1 MYDLFDETKR
11 VTAYDP
17 NATHT
22 FDKTPLYTFYTRRIL
37 AANTGRVF
45 FYFDQAFGNLKWIRF
60 EASNELLRVQNGMVK
75 QTYTDEDFK
84 VPCLARQTPV
94 ALASPMSWG

>member
-1 MYDLFDETKR
+1 MGLCYNGSLAGVPINFKQLMYDLFDETKH

-17 NATHT
+17 NATHS

-37 AANTGRVF
+37 TSNSGRVF

-60 EASNELLRVQNGMVK
+60 ESSNELLRV
-75 QTYTDEDFK
+75 
-84 VPCLARQTPV
+84 
-94 ALASPMSWG
+94 